1 MATATSARHLES
13 TRSAILSA
21 AADLFLAR
29 DGASFSVQEVADRA
43 DVTHR
48 TVYRHFPT
56 RAGLL
61 IATASKL
68 GSDVGHDEAAPSSV
82 DEWIIAAGHRF
93 QYIEGRLGL
102 LRDVSAA
109 IMAAGDVPEAGQ
121 QITDADD
128 PRWQVFRRE
137 FAHLDE
143 AEAIRAFAGLRHV
156 LSSVSYYFLRAR
168 FGMSPEEAS
177 AALCET
183 AVRIVDGLRR
193 PSHG

>member
-1 MATATSARHLES
+1 MATTTSARHRES
-13 TRSAILSA
+13 TRSAILDA
-21 AADLFLAR
+21 AAELFLSR

-43 DVTHR
+43 EVTHR

-61 IATASKL
+61 MATASKL
-68 GSDVGHDEAAPSSV
+68 GSDSHDDDTVPSSV
-82 DEWIIAAGHRF
+82 DEWISAAGLRF
-93 QYIEGRLGL
+93 RHIESRLSL

-109 IMAAGDVPEAGQ
+109 IMAAGDLEAVE
-121 QITDADD
+121 TLPKADD
-128 PRWQVFRRE
+128 PRWQIFRGE
-137 FAHLDE
+137 FGHLE
-143 AEAIRAFAGLRHV
+143 EQEAIRAFAGLRHV

-168 FGMSPEEAS
+168 FGMPPEEAS

-183 AVRIVDGLRR
+183 ASRIVDGLRR